1 MHLLGTASPSTA
13 PAASDSSLIPLLL
26 MMVLLMLLLLFLQR
40 HLQLV
45 IQSRDGSSSPCVTYS
60 GSGCG
65 AVGAYDTLG
74 VVPLFR
80 GFTHIIAQ
88 PFA

>member
-1 MHLLGTASPSTA
+1 MVMEVRVHLLGAASPSTA

-26 MMVLLMLLLLFLQR
+26 MMVLLMLLLLLFLQR

-45 IQSRDGSSSPCVTYS
+45 IQSRDGSSSPCITYS

-74 VVPLFR
+74 VIPLF
-80 GFTHIIAQ
+80 
-88 PFA
+88 